1 MQAHDARRSGMIVAL
16 TTVVRA
22 ANLPPLPIYDTRTFR
37 SRDAIGALV
46 GLTRKSIIEKL
57 ELELAEHGLSAAQS
71 LVILVLAQRMADTA
85 ADACKQLSHDPGAMT
100 RLLDKLEA
108 KGFVRRVPG
117 SDRRSARLE
126 LTPRGRRVHAEI
138 NAAQVKVLNGLLRGF
153 TQAEARTLESFLRRM
168 LANA

>member
-1 MQAHDARRSGMIVAL
+1 VA
-16 TTVVRA
+16 A
-22 ANLPPLPIYDTRTFR
+22 KNPGLPIYDAKTFR
-37 SRDAIGALV
+37 SRDAVGALV
-46 GLTRKSIIEKL
+46 GLTRKAIIEKL
-57 ELELAEHGLSAAQS
+57 EVELAQHGLSAAQS
-71 LVILVLAQRMADTA
+71 LVILVLAQGMADTA
-85 ADACKQLSHDPGAMT
+85 AGACKQLSHDPGAMT

-126 LTPRGRRVHAEI
+126 LTPKGRRVHAEI

-153 TQAEARTLESFLRRM
+153 THAEARALESFLRRM